1 MSLLVYIHVC
11 TNRQM
16 IGEAHTRQATCI
28 CICITSVHMHTHTDH
43 NINDYDHTP
52 LLYR

>member
-1 MSLLVYIHVC
+1 MSLLVYIC

-52 LLYR
+52 LIIY